1 MFDKNI
7 YSDHDDDNN
16 NDNRLSIYYAMSEYP
31 GVRN

>member
-1 MFDKNI
+1 MFDTNI
-7 YSDHDDDNN
+7 YSDHNDD